1 MKQIIPFTKDITF
14 KNTIGELVS
23 ISLDNDLQLKGE
35 DLITGNFYVKGKYKL
50 TKASVQEEEYSYKI
64 PCEIAISDEY
74 DTFDATID
82 IDDFYYDIIDNEILR
97 INIDL
102 VIDNLVKKKIEETIT
117 EKEEKEEKSQLKQEE
132 KVRKEKNNNEKE
144 KDLNIVFDYEEEKR
158 NDETPLNIITDTKKD
173 LFTDVGNNTYTT
185 YIVYLV
191 NENDTIDSICTKY
204 KVDKEKL
211 YEYNDI
217 KDIQSG
223 MKLVLPDIANE

>member
-14 KNTIGELVS
+14 KNTIGDLVS

-50 TKASVQEEEYSYKI
+50 TKASIQEEEYSYKI
-64 PCEIAISDEY
+64 PCEIAISDDY

-102 VIDNLVKKKIEETIT
+102 VIDNLVKKEVK
-117 EKEEKEEKSQLKQEE
+117 EKEEVS
-132 KVRKEKNNNEKE
+132 VRKEEQEVKEIKEENEKTD
-144 KDLNIVFDYEEEKR
+144 DLNIVFNYDEER
-158 NDETPLNIITDTKKD
+158 DNTPLNIITDTKKEV
-173 LFTDVGNNTYTT
+173 FNDVGNDTYTT

-191 NENDTIDSICTKY
+191 NETDTIDSICNKY
-204 KVDKEKL
+204 KINKEKV
-211 YEYNDI
+211 YDYNDV
-217 KDIQSG
+217 KDITCG
-223 MKLVLPDIANE
+223 MKLVLPDIKNEQ